1 MYYVD
6 DSKEKEERISYIRF
20 VVNKDIAHTKVF
32 DNQWFS
38 AEFEDV
44 GDEEKPTLITDIH
57 FETKT
62 QVTNPIDYNDIE
74 VREDN
79 YRFAI
84 SREKQDKPDLQ

>member
-1 MYYVD
+1 
-6 DSKEKEERISYIRF
+6 
-20 VVNKDIAHTKVF
+20 VNKDIAYTKVF

-62 QVTNPIDYNDIE
+62 QVTEPIDYNQIE
-74 VREDN
+74 VREEL
-79 YRFAI
+79 FLI
-84 SREKQDKPDLQ
+84 SYFSYYNIEYL

>member
-1 MYYVD
+1 M
-6 DSKEKEERISYIRF
+6 
-20 VVNKDIAHTKVF
+20 F

-38 AEFEDV
+38 AEFVDI

-62 QVTNPIDYNDIE
+62 QVTDPIDYNNIE

-84 SREKQDKPDLQ
+84 SREKQDKPDLQQ